1 MDNETMAF
9 GADMAGKPA
18 PAVLTGRVKRI
29 AITGGSGMVGK
40 RLTALLTAQG
50 HDVVIL
56 SRMQRSQTHVPASQ
70 SVSQQH
76 SRLGQVTFVRWLTSA
91 SQPAAELGD
100 LDAIVN
106 LAGVSINDG
115 RWDAKHR
122 RAIYDSRMRATD
134 ELLRI
139 LAILPYKPE
148 VLVNAS
154 AVGIYPASQEAT
166 YTETSPARGT
176 DVLARTVIDWEARAA
191 QAEEWGVR
199 TVYMRFGVVLD
210 AAAGALP
217 LMVLPYRL
225 FAGGTI
231 GEGTQWLSWVH
242 GEDVA
247 RAIAFAI
254 DNPALQ
260 GPVNVVA
267 PEAQQMRDFGKTIGR
282 VLHRP
287 HWIPAPAPLMRLALG
302 RKSALVLEGQHVLPS
317 ALENAGFNF
326 SFPTAEA
333 ALTDLLK

>member
-1 MDNETMAF
+1 
-9 GADMAGKPA
+9 
-18 PAVLTGRVKRI
+18 
-29 AITGGSGMVGK
+29 MVGK

-56 SRMQRSQTHVPASQ
+56 SRKQRSQIPAPPGARDRERTETGSSGAEQ
-70 SVSQQH
+70 KRG
-76 SRLGQVTFVRWLTSA
+76 RLGQVTFVRWLSA
-91 SQPAAELGD
+91 GAQPERELGD
-100 LDAIVN
+100 VDAVVN

-115 RWDAKHR
+115 RWGAKHQ
-122 RAIYDSRMRATD
+122 RAIYASRMHATG

-139 LAILPYKPE
+139 LALLPHKPQ

-154 AVGIYPASQEAT
+154 AVGLYPASQDAT
-166 YTETSPARGT
+166 YTETSPARAT
-176 DVLARTVIDWEARAA
+176 DFLARTVIDWEARAA
-191 QAEEWGVR
+191 HAEEFGVR

-225 FAGGTI
+225 FTGGTV
-231 GEGTQWLSWVH
+231 GTGTQWLSWVH
-242 GEDVA
+242 GVDVA

-254 DNPALQ
+254 DNPALH

-267 PEAQQMRDFGKTIGR
+267 PEALPMRDFGKTIGR

-287 HWIPAPAPLMRLALG
+287 HWLPAPAPLMRLALG

-317 ALENAGFNF
+317 ALENAGFTF

-333 ALTDLLK
+333 ALTELLT